1 MRDAQ
6 GEVTGVLQALNKHV
20 GVFTDE
26 DAELLSALGGQAA
39 GAIENALLHDE
50 INRLFEGF
58 VSASVVAIESRDP
71 TTAGH
76 SGRVASLTVGLA
88 EALEHQS
95 TGPYARVRFGA
106 QDVQEMRYA
115 SLLHD
120 FGKVGVREH
129 VLVKAEKLY
138 PQELDVLR
146 ARFAL
151 ARKDRQLRSAER
163 RLDGL
168 PRREAARRARAGGG
182 RAARR
187 RARTSWT
194 RRWSSSSPATAPPS
208 SPPAGSSGST
218 DLGRTH
224 FRDEREIERP
234 LLLAREVERLSIPRG
249 SLSAE
254 ERLEIESHVSHT
266 FRFLSQIPVDPG
278 AEARAGHRLR
288 PPRAAERHRLS
299 AEDSRRDHP
308 GAVEDDGHLGRVRRA
323 DRRRPAVQEGRAPP
337 GRARHPPPGGEERD
351 ARRGAAPHLRR
362 GRGAAPRA
370 APARASDATSRL
382 WPASDASLR
391 RATMIP
397 AAPSQPLVPRG
408 CCLLAGCAT
417 ASRPRRDVRRTG
429 RHRRRAAEAAGRQSA
444 RRPSR
449 RTSASSP
456 TTCWRGARPGSVAS
470 SIAAAY
476 VASQLQGMGLEP
488 AGDGRELVPAGDLP
502 RRTAAATSRLEV
514 GTPGGEAQRPWCPS
528 ATTSPA
534 PRWRPGWRT

>member
-1 MRDAQ
+1 MGALAGRWGSVGPVSPDIQSPQELAGRVSKLTSILDVAKAMAAARDLDLLLPLIIYEAAKVVDADRCTLFILDRERGELWSKVAQ
-6 GEVTGVLQALNKHV
+6 GASHEIRVKLGKGIAGSVAETGQVINITDAYADTALQPRHRRRHRVPHPHHPLRADARRPGRGHRRPPGPQQAP

-26 DAELLSALGGQAA
+26 DSELLLALGGQAA

-95 TGPYARVRFGA
+95 TGPYARVRFGV

-151 ARKDRQLRSAER
+151 ARKDRQLQSAER
-163 RLDGL
+163 RLAASREGKLHAALDQDEVERLASELRELDETLEFVLACNRPTVL
-168 PRREAARRARAGGG
+168 PSGGFE
-182 RAARR
+182 RLA
-187 RARTSWT
+187 
-194 RRWSSSSPATAPPS
+194 
-208 SPPAGSSGST
+208 

-224 FRDEREIERP
+224 FRDEREVERP
-234 LLLAREVERLSIPRG
+234 LLLTREVERLSIPRG

-266 FRFLSQIPVDPG
+266 FRFLSQIPWT
-278 AEARAGHRLR
+278 RALKRVPDIAYAHHERLNGT
-288 PPRAAERHRLS
+288 RLS

-323 DRRRPAVQEGRAPP
+323 DRGRPALQEGRAPP
-337 GRARHPPPGGEERD
+337 GRARHPPSGGEGRD
-351 ARRGAAPHLRR
+351 ARHRAAPHLRR
-362 GRGAAPRA
+362 GRGAPPRA
-370 APARASDATSRL
+370 AP
-382 WPASDASLR
+382 
-391 RATMIP
+391 
-397 AAPSQPLVPRG
+397 
-408 CCLLAGCAT
+408 
-417 ASRPRRDVRRTG
+417 TG
-429 RHRRRAAEAAGRQSA
+429 
-444 RRPSR
+444 
-449 RTSASSP
+449 
-456 TTCWRGARPGSVAS
+456 V
-470 SIAAAY
+470 
-476 VASQLQGMGLEP
+476 
-488 AGDGRELVPAGDLP
+488 
-502 RRTAAATSRLEV
+502 
-514 GTPGGEAQRPWCPS
+514 
-528 ATTSPA
+528 
-534 PRWRPGWRT
+534 